1 MKNEKNRKLHGSVLL
16 TVVVVMSLLIVFL
29 FGTLALAT
37 AANNRAH
44 VNYSSS
50 QTGVTSRMVA
60 QSAVDAMDSSLAY
73 RQVIGNIKSTSAPVS
88 VPVTIGN
95 AGSFNAGALGDV
107 DPVEVSY
114 AGKKKIYDTDK
125 KQWVDR
131 DMLKFTSKVTMGG
144 VESQTSAYVLRLLDT
159 DPPKSSGK
167 GAALVTAA
175 GATLTCKTSIYGGG
189 YINIPNMKDSAE
201 AAKYSYYKTSAT
213 PSTALPA
220 YNKGDAS
227 TYTNFT
233 NSGAIGEAD
242 IYINNNV
249 FIDDWSGFVFP
260 NQGTGITI
268 WGDLDFDND
277 VVGHLKFQA
286 SDSIDFKDVQFN
298 AMPYVYVDGKLWVA
312 NKFVMGD
319 TSKPFPLNLFC
330 GSIYKPSNEINDFV
344 CAANIYCMDESAT
357 SRIVPMHSTKLFTWT
372 DSVINQSVSSMSK
385 QYASSISTKGN
396 LEIQNMDVQG
406 DILVQGDCK
415 ILKPADGGTVRIGG
429 NLVVGGTLRVESGAK
444 VEFYDGDG
452 DTVVGGIYCDDVV
465 GLGSAS
471 EPVAQPGYTKLST
484 IEHDGKVNET
494 IYSKVE
500 NVEIPYLELDLRYY
514 PYYDEAGNIQG
525 GSDYAGNQ
533 VWDTNNRLVYTW
545 KAGIDPTPMIN
556 KGQQVSEA
564 LAELNKN
571 PTAPEYNDEVFKL
584 WNDFY
589 TEARAYIDEEIAPF
603 NTWNYP
609 NGKNTYRVKTYLS
622 NPADPASE
630 TYNLAEPIEDQFS
643 FYDPVSGT
651 PVYDQEPYR
660 TMPQYD
666 AASDSFID
674 SGVVTKKT
682 YVWYKDS
689 DPSKWV
695 KESEVYASPTV
706 SKTIEQFYSDY
717 HTDQVYPKYAERR
730 VLLGLDSV
738 PDPNGSGNLP
748 IETTKV
754 ITRLDEI
761 QSKIDDP
768 YANRGIPSQFTNIY
782 NTLKSKGVYLNG
794 RDDIIKAMDGKYAA
808 SIGGAGNDLYQI
820 TMGTESLLTTDW
832 TGATVVDNNKV
843 LDKLVNGAVK
853 GALYINENCMLTGS
867 LENDLVIDT
876 DGNELFIVVKDL
888 SMSNGRN
895 IIIDDSKGGS
905 VTFYVE
911 DNSVFRHNGNG
922 SVATISYLNLFKHY
936 KDKPIQYT
944 HDSDKVVKD
953 PVTNIPYPNIAG
965 DITETDGS
973 GNVTYSWKKERVRPS
988 IEIYGGTNSTFEIS
1002 NVSLL
1007 TANILTPDM
1016 NVKIKG
1022 TTSGDRPSEFY
1033 YNGYNVYKPFAD
1045 SDKCEQFVMG
1055 CINSDNVDFQNP
1067 LNVLYTTDSGGAP
1080 PPTIPGSGDFQYT
1093 VLYYDEY

>member
-175 GATLTCKTSIYGGG
+175 GATLSCKTSIYGGG
-189 YINIPNMKDSAE
+189 YINIPNMKDAAE

-213 PSTALPA
+213 PSKALPK
-220 YNKGDAS
+220 YKKDDAS
-227 TYTNFT
+227 TYTHFT
-233 NSGAIGEAD
+233 NNGAIAETD

-249 FIDDWSGFVFP
+249 YLDDWSGFVFTDK
-260 NQGTGITI
+260 GKGITI
-268 WGDLDFDND
+268 WGDLIFDSD
-277 VVGHLKFQA
+277 VYSHLKFEA
-286 SDSIDFKDVQFN
+286 DTTKINFKDIQFN
-298 AMPYVYVDGKLWVA
+298 EMPYVYVDGKLRPDS
-312 NKFVMGD
+312 NSFKIGGD
-319 TSKPFPLNLFC
+319 PAFPLNLFC
-330 GSIYKPSNEINDFV
+330 GSIDFPDKPDKKDINNFY
-344 CAANIYCMDESAT
+344 CAADVYCMNENAK
-357 SRIVPMHSTKLFTWT
+357 SRIVPKDTPKLYTWT
-372 DSVINQSVSSMSK
+372 GSVVNQTVSPSSK
-385 QYASSISTKGN
+385 KFTSSINSKGD
-396 LEIQNMDVQG
+396 LEIQNIDVTG
-406 DILVQGDCK
+406 DIRVEGDCT
-415 ILKPADGGTVRIGG
+415 ILNSQNGSDTVKIGG
-429 NLVVGGTLRVESGAK
+429 NLIVGGTLRVESGAK

-484 IEHDGKVNET
+484 IEHDGKVDET

-500 NVEIPYLELDLRYY
+500 NVEIPYLELDLKYY

-571 PTAPEYNDEVFKL
+571 PTAPNYNDEVFKL

-589 TEARAYIDEEIAPF
+589 TEARAYIDEEIPPF
-603 NTWNYP
+603 HTWEYGYNA
-609 NGKNTYRVKTYLS
+609 GKNTYRVKTYLS

-782 NTLKSKGVYLNG
+782 NTLKAKNVYLNG
-794 RDDIIKAMDGKYAA
+794 ASAILKEMDGKNVSAINVDTYEITLNSDPIYDGE
-808 SIGGAGNDLYQI
+808 SIKQHVSHTTNVDGKDITIIDHYGGA
-820 TMGTESLLTTDW
+820 
-832 TGATVVDNNKV
+832 V
-843 LDKLVNGAVK
+843 
-853 GALYINENCMLTGS
+853 YINENCMLSGG
-867 LENDLVIDT
+867 LNRDLVIDT
-876 DGNELFIVVKDL
+876 CGNELFIVL
-888 SMSNGRN
+888 NNFSMDAGCEL
-895 IIIDDSKGGS
+895 IVDDSKGGN
-905 VTFYVE
+905 VTFYIE
-911 DNSVFRHNGNG
+911 DGKSFTINGNANF
-922 SVATISYLNLFKHY
+922 ATTSYLALFKHY
-936 KDKPIQYT
+936 DGKVIQYT
-944 HDSDKVVKD
+944 HDSDQIVKD
-953 PVTNIPYPNIAG
+953 PSGNPYPNIAG
-965 DITETDGS
+965 DITDG
-973 GNVTYSWKKERVRPS
+973 TYSWKKERVRPS
-988 IEIYGGTNSTFEIS
+988 IDIYGGDKSKLTFA
-1002 NVSLL
+1002 NMGLL
-1007 TANILTPDM
+1007 TANVLSPDIIV
-1016 NVKIKG
+1016 NIAG
-1022 TTSGDRPSEFY
+1022 TTASYRPSEFY
-1033 YNGYNVYKPFAD
+1033 YNGYSVYKPFAD
-1045 SDKCEQFVMG
+1045 SDECKQFIMG
-1055 CINSDNVDFQNP
+1055 CVNADNVDFQNP
-1067 LNVLYTTDSGGAP
+1067 LNVLYTTDSGGG
-1080 PPTIPGSGDFQYT
+1080 PTPIFPGSGDFQYT